1 MQAQYTSAEMV
12 RILITAKD
20 TVQATVYAPAVA
32 PKAVLVVHSA
42 TATPQGFYRA
52 FAQHA
57 AANGLVAIT
66 YDYRGTGRS
75 GPPKQNSR
83 FKMRDWIQQDAPA
96 VAHWAKDRY
105 PDLPHYAIGHS
116 LGGHALVLGFGTE
129 HLDAAAIISSH
140 VVSIRTIKPWQERLR
155 VIMVLKVLGPVLSTI
170 FGYMPG
176 TKLGLG
182 EDMPRAAMMEWSGWA
197 LKKNYFFD
205 DPSMNAAQRA
215 ARTTVPILAAGASDD
230 LWASP
235 RQMDLLTAQLSAAK
249 VERKTY
255 TPAGLSVKS
264 IGHHG
269 LMRRGVGTGAWD
281 EILAWLQD
289 ASQKAQ

>member
-1 MQAQYTSAEMV
+1 MQAQYSSAEMV

-140 VVSIRTIKPWQERLR
+140 VNPHHQ
-155 VIMVLKVLGPVLSTI
+155 
-170 FGYMPG
+170 
-176 TKLGLG
+176 
-182 EDMPRAAMMEWSGWA
+182 AMAG
-197 LKKNYFFD
+197 
-205 DPSMNAAQRA
+205 RA
-215 ARTTVPILAAGASDD
+215 AR
-230 LWASP
+230 
-235 RQMDLLTAQLSAAK
+235 
-249 VERKTY
+249 
-255 TPAGLSVKS
+255 
-264 IGHHG
+264 HHG
-269 LMRRGVGTGAWD
+269 AESAWPGTQHDIRLHARYQAGTGRGHAPCGD
-281 EILAWLQD
+281 DGMVWLG
-289 ASQKAQ
+289 AQEELLLR